1 MKLSEYEMVVKSVC
15 NDQRRVITALGL
27 PKICSELNIS
37 RTKWQ
42 SRNTVF
48 YWIYLFIYFNLFNV
62 NVLLFYNNIAI
73 LNTNI
78 LI

>member
-42 SRNTVF
+42 SGNTVF
-48 YWIYLFIYFNLFNV
+48 Y
-62 NVLLFYNNIAI
+62 
-73 LNTNI
+73 
-78 LI
+78 